1 MRVANLAEGEDSV
14 MEQCAILFLG
24 PATSS
29 EEARAS
35 ALRALGFRVDQ
46 SDDLPASEGFTDY
59 HAVIVRSRHGR
70 DLPMLGARLRAK
82 RHFGRRVLLA
92 LVPDEMADRSKRD
105 AVLSGFDFILPASC
119 VARDLAAAILRLL
132 RPYPEYR
139 CLLRLPGRRR
149 RAA

>member
-1 MRVANLAEGEDSV
+1 

-24 PATSS
+24 PANTA
-29 EEARAS
+29 EDARAS

-46 SDDLPASEGFTDY
+46 SDEVPVDGCSEY
-59 HAVIVRSRHGR
+59 HAVIVRARHR
-70 DLPMLGARLRAK
+70 DLTMLAARLRAR

-92 LVPDEMADRSKRD
+92 LVPEETPDRDKRE
-105 AVLSGFDFILPASC
+105 AVLSGFDFILANTC
-119 VARDLAAAILRLL
+119 GARDLAATILRLL

-139 CLLRLPGRRR
+139 CLLRQPGRRR